1 MQTDGA
7 RPTNAP
13 CAVSWPALSR
23 AARSRS
29 RKRRQRFLSYVVEE
43 TLAGRGDRL
52 KGYSV
57 GAEVFDRRAD
67 FDPAIDPIV
76 RIEATRLRD
85 KLREYYG
92 TEGRNDP
99 VRIELPKGSY
109 APLIELQ
116 VASAPMPEAGVTE
129 LPATPDPP
137 LNPEEPPKQVARSPY
152 WPTAGKAVLAAVTGV
167 ALLGALLL
175 GPETSPTP
183 DRPEKASIAVLPFTT
198 IGDDATWNRFA
209 YGVTE
214 DIVADLAQS
223 KDLFVVAR
231 NSTEVYRGKAVDI
244 REVGSALGVKY
255 VLEGSIQPSSTHINV
270 TTQLIDARTGGH
282 VWSSRLP
289 SPGS

>member
-1 MQTDGA
+1 MDTVANRWSEADERAVRGQLARIIASGA
-7 RPTNAP
+7 FAQ
-13 CAVSWPALSR
+13 SQ
-23 AARSRS
+23 
-29 RKRRQRFLSYVVEE
+29 RRQRFLSYVVEE

-57 GAEVFDRRAD
+57 GVEVFDRRAD

-152 WPTAGKAVLAAVTGV
+152 WPIPSRKSSARSGDWCRIARSPTAGA
-167 ALLGALLL
+167 
-175 GPETSPTP
+175 
-183 DRPEKASIAVLPFTT
+183 
-198 IGDDATWNRFA
+198 
-209 YGVTE
+209 
-214 DIVADLAQS
+214 
-223 KDLFVVAR
+223 
-231 NSTEVYRGKAVDI
+231 
-244 REVGSALGVKY
+244 
-255 VLEGSIQPSSTHINV
+255 
-270 TTQLIDARTGGH
+270 
-282 VWSSRLP
+282 
-289 SPGS
+289 